1 VLPACSRLA
10 LKYRTPVNLLALE
23 FWQGCD
29 ARLDF
34 SLFEDNSNVL
44 VTDFSNIISVR
55 LEVRNGPSGGGG
67 IIIQPDAI
75 DVGSLNTGL
84 SLGDWTAGTAQHGSF
99 LLPALDMNQP
109 IPYHILEC
117 WITIYS
123 MTTTAGLIVH
133 GAGSFKLHRNRAAA
147 QIVDPDEGNV
157 LVDEFGQPIVDET
170 NTPIV
175 TL

>member
-34 SLFEDNSNVL
+34 ALFEDGSDDL
-44 VTDFSNIISVR
+44 VTDFSNIVSVKM
-55 LEVRNGPSGGGG
+55 EVRTGPSGGGG
-67 IIIQPDAI
+67 IIIQPAAI
-75 DVGSLNTGL
+75 DVGSLNTSL
-84 SLGDWTAGTAQHGSF
+84 SLPDWTARTAQHGSF
-99 LLPALDMNQP
+99 LLPAADMNQP
-109 IPYHILEC
+109 IPYRVLDC

-123 MTTTAGLIVH
+123 MTTTSGLIVH
-133 GAGSFKLHRNRAAA
+133 GAGAFKLHRNRAAA
-147 QIVDPDEGNV
+147 QIVDPGEGAG
-157 LVDEFGQPIVDET
+157 LVDEFGLPIVDET